1 MADVFTK
8 EKRSEVM
15 ARIKGRGNQRTE
27 IAFMSLLR
35 RNGITGW
42 RRHKLIPLCTSQMRP
57 IQGRRPSVRPDFVF
71 PAIKLAVFID
81 GCFWHGCPRHGVQPA
96 TNEQFWSDKIQG
108 NIRRDSRVAR
118 FLRREGWSVLRIWE
132 HELREDERVMARL
145 RRAITRRESR

>member
-15 ARIKGRGNQRTE
+15 ARIRGRGNERTE

-35 RNGITGW
+35 RNGIAGW
-42 RRHKLIPLCTSQMRP
+42 RRHRPIPLCALQKRP
-57 IQGRRPSVRPDFVF
+57 ARGRRPMVRPDFVF

-81 GCFWHGCPRHGVQPA
+81 GCFWHGCPLHGVQPS

-108 NIRRDSRVAR
+108 NIRRDRRVAR
-118 FLRREGWSVLRIWE
+118 SLRRESWSVLRIWE
-132 HELREDERVMARL
+132 HELRNDDRVMGRL
-145 RRAITRRESR
+145 RRAITRCESR